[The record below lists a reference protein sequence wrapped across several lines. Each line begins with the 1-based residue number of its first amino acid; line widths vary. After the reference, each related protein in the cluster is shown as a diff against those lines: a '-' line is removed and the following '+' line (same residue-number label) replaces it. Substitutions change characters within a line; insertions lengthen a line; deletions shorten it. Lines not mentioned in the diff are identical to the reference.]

1 MPPHGREHITQKPLE
16 LMRMLVAIAPAGS
29 IILDPFNGSG
39 TTGVAALL
47 RGCHYIGI
55 ERTEEY
61 CAISARR
68 LTEAAGG
75 MGEGKAGQMG
85 LLDPK
90 VTV

>member
-1 MPPHGREHITQKPLE
+1 LALALALALVLLNIVLE
-16 LMRMLVAIAPAGS
+16 STYA
-29 IILDPFNGSG
+29 FE
-39 TTGVAALL
+39 AL
-47 RGCHYIGI
+47 HYIGI

-90 VTV
+90 VTA